1 MFQKKSVAFLE
12 KILFLHRENV
22 TRLFMIKKLITV
34 ITAIAVSTGFSLWA
48 EGLVSTGPAPRFVE
62 IDVHAIAGGAGM
74 TQNYGGK
81 FDAIRELNNS
91 MGSQFGVG
99 AGAVF
104 GFNALVG
111 LGTELNLTFNRTKL
125 NMMVESETNNS
136 VSNVYLR
143 NNYTYINIPIYVQ
156 FRFRLSANVRWN
168 VDGGIYY
175 GYGISGKQKQT
186 IYNAKLNQLDQL
198 VPQIVES
205 KPKFF
210 HSGSTFINSF
220 NRGDYG
226 IHIATGLQ
234 FGRHITVGARF
245 NLGLKNISYTSGLQ
259 NPNIHNYSVAAKVG
273 YIF

>member
-1 MFQKKSVAFLE
+1 
-12 KILFLHRENV
+12 
-22 TRLFMIKKLITV
+22 MINKLLTVITV
-34 ITAIAVSTGFSLWA
+34 IVGLISFNATA
-48 EGLVSTGPAPRFVE
+48 EGLVSSGPTPRFVE
-62 IDVHAIAGGAGM
+62 IDVHAIAGGSGI

-104 GFNALVG
+104 GFNAFVG

-125 NMMVESETNNS
+125 NMMVESEANNS
-136 VSNVYLR
+136 VSNIYLR
-143 NNYTYINIPIYVQ
+143 NSYTYINIPIYVQ

-168 VDGGIYY
+168 VDGGVYY
-175 GYGISGKQKQT
+175 GYGIFGKQKQT
-186 IYNAKLNQLDQL
+186 IYNANLNRLDQL

-210 HSGSTFINSF
+210 HSGATFINSF

-245 NLGLKNISYTSGLQ
+245 NFGLKNISYSTGLQ
-259 NPNIHNYSVAAKVG
+259 NPNIHNYSIAAKVG

>member
-1 MFQKKSVAFLE
+1 MFQKKSIAFL
-12 KILFLHRENV
+12 KKNIIFAPQNV
-22 TRLFMIKKLITV
+22 TRLFMIKKLISV
-34 ITAIAVSTGFSLWA
+34 ITAIAVSTGFSLSA

-62 IDVHAIAGGAGM
+62 IDVHAFAGAAGM

-81 FDAIRELNNS
+81 FGAIRELNNS

-99 AGAVF
+99 AGTVF

-111 LGTELNLTFNRTKL
+111 LGTELNLTFNRMKL
-125 NMMVESETNNS
+125 NMMVESEADNS
-136 VSNVYLR
+136 VSNIYLR
-143 NNYTYINIPIYVQ
+143 NNYTYINIPIYVR
-156 FRFRLSANVRWN
+156 FRFRLSDNVRWN

-198 VPQIVES
+198 VPQVVEA

-210 HSGSTFINSF
+210 HSGATFLNSF

-245 NLGLKNISYTSGLQ
+245 NFGLKNISYTAGLQ
-259 NPNIHNYSVAAKVG
+259 NSNIHNYSVAAKVG